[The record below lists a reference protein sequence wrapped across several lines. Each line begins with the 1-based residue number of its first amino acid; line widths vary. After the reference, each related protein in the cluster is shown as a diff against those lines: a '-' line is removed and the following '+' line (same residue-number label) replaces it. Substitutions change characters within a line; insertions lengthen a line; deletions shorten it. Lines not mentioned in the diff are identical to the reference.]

1 MHQNTP
7 NLNSNIYFEPPGLL
21 GGASRGPNLDL
32 TGVGGFL
39 HRIKKFK
46 KQICFYRSNKHH
58 CTGPKSKF

>member
-21 GGASRGPNLDL
+21 GGASRGPNLKL
-32 TGVGGFL
+32 TGVGVFL

-46 KQICFYRSNKHH
+46 KLNMFL
-58 CTGPKSKF
+58 

>member
-1 MHQNTP
+1 MNKYTQ

-21 GGASRGPNLDL
+21 GGASRGPNLKL

-46 KQICFYRSNKHH
+46 KLNMFL
-58 CTGPKSKF
+58 

>member
-21 GGASRGPNLDL
+21 AGASRGPNLKL

-46 KQICFYRSNKHH
+46 KLNMFL
-58 CTGPKSKF
+58 

>member
-7 NLNSNIYFEPPGLL
+7 NSNSNIYFEQPWFG
-21 GGASRGPNLDL
+21 GGASGGQNLDL

-46 KQICFYRSNKHH
+46 KLNMFL
-58 CTGPKSKF
+58 